1 MPRGP
6 GRQTHGFLKP
16 SRRFDSCWDPKIID
30 EFRLDPV
37 RYRTRDRPFDLP
49 VTAEGCARPR
59 PPHGRRRP
67 RDRGIELWDLGSRAR
82 VLSLV
87 VAPSGR
93 IDGDG
98 HLLAWPAG
106 DVLLPGDAARAS
118 SSVGLWLTLPPAS
131 EQRTR
136 QRASWRGLTP
146 DHRGPA
152 RKFWF
157 TRTDDTRW
165 LFKYSRPQTGEHWSE
180 KVAAEI
186 GAQLGI
192 PVARVELA
200 MCDGLPGACSQSF
213 LSDESALVHGN
224 ELLQEVD
231 QTYPVTQLRGVSKHT
246 VDAVF
251 EQLSNVDPPIGSPST
266 LSAADCFVGYLLLDA
281 LIGNGD
287 RHHENWAV
295 IHDTAGR
302 RLAPSYDHASS
313 LGRELLDEARV
324 IRLGGADRDRT
335 LDRYAARATS
345 AFYARPADAKRS
357 ARSTRS
363 APRHGFGQKRAR
375 SGWPGWR
382 TWGRILSRTSCTL
395 SQQS

>member
-1 MPRGP
+1 VSNRYPV
-6 GRQTHGFLKP
+6 
-16 SRRFDSCWDPKIID
+16 ID
-30 EFRLDPV
+30 V
-37 RYRTRDRPFDLP
+37 
-49 VTAEGCARPR
+49 
-59 PPHGRRRP
+59 
-67 RDRGIELWDLGSRAR
+67 
-82 VLSLV
+82 
-87 VAPSGR
+87 
-93 IDGDG
+93 
-98 HLLAWPAG
+98 
-106 DVLLPGDAARAS
+106 
-118 SSVGLWLTLPPAS
+118 SSVARDLVETMGTK
-131 EQRTR
+131 
-136 QRASWRGLTP
+136 
-146 DHRGPA
+146 

-246 VDAVF
+246 VDAVL

-295 IHDTAGR
+295 IHDTASR

-345 AFYARPADAKRS
+345 AFYARPADAKPLSPIDAFRAGARLRS
-357 ARSTRS
+357 EASAFWLARLADLGQDTIENIVYAVPAELITDLARRFALAVTAWSR
-363 APRHGFGQKRAR
+363 PRLLEV
-375 SGWPGWR
+375 PG
-382 TWGRILSRTSCTL
+382 
-395 SQQS
+395 